1 MKNENKNAR
10 ESDCTERMR
19 SKENTAAQ
27 QLSELKFQHVEVG
40 QQLEVAEAKLQE
52 WDRRKAN
59 LQASCRDLALL
70 TLRLMLVA
78 NDSQSLRTSRAALQL
93 ASNAKNLQWMVE
105 KMFLPD
111 EFEEE
116 WRTHD
121 VEVRRLNLQVEDL
134 QQKIERLNDNVNDNE
149 MEDAA

>member
-10 ESDCTERMR
+10 ESDRTERMR

-27 QLSELKFQHVEVG
+27 QLSELKFRHVEVG
-40 QQLEVAEAKLQE
+40 QQLEAAEAKLQE
-52 WDRRKAN
+52 WDQRKDN

-134 QQKIERLNDNVNDNE
+134 QQKIENLTEVE

>member
-1 MKNENKNAR
+1 MKNEYKNAR
-10 ESDCTERMR
+10 ESDRTERMR

-40 QQLEVAEAKLQE
+40 QQLEAAEAKLQE
-52 WDRRKAN
+52 WDQRKAN

-134 QQKIERLNDNVNDNE
+134 QQKIENLTEVE